1 MRPLPTAAPTVANA
15 WPRETW
21 WGLCRCEIVARN
33 SQVGQNRRR
42 DNEYCERG
50 RNQPEPMSARASSPH
65 SFSSAAQLRRSPVTP
80 TPPAGTS
87 SHSTRTTGTL
97 TLFAFRRQRAIADNE
112 QDGSERTVSVPA
124 CLRAVQFAAVCSAP
138 EAFNCRQ
145 IQPAAVRF
153 SLPGWTSNPKAGGSN
168 PPGRI
173 ELPANSSNLCVI
185 LGIESAK
192 AHRVVPL
199 PPAAQGAGGSC
210 GSAACGS
217 HESWLANPSAARES
231 DVD

>member
-21 WGLCRCEIVARN
+21 WGLCRCEIVDRN
-33 SQVGQNRRR
+33 SQAGQNHRR
-42 DNEYCERG
+42 DNEYYERG

-65 SFSSAAQLRRSPVTP
+65 SVSSAAQLRRSPVTP

-138 EAFNCRQ
+138 EAFTCRQ
-145 IQPAAVRF
+145 IQPAAVRC

-173 ELPANSSNLCVI
+173 ELPANSSNLVRHSRDRI
-185 LGIESAK
+185 SQG
-192 AHRVVPL
+192 
-199 PPAAQGAGGSC
+199 AQGSPF
-210 GSAACGS
+210 AACGPRCGRI
-217 HESWLANPSAARES
+217 LRLGGVRQPRIVAREPQRRS
-231 DVD
+231 